1 MPPEKLKDQ
10 IESKLKDYI
19 KKFVRY
25 SGFAH
30 LTSERKQIIA
40 GTFAYL
46 LEDNDMIPD
55 DVPNIGL
62 LDDLMVFVE
71 AARHFLATGAPIAG
85 VCNPEEVLEDID
97 FVQRHIGLMF
107 GNQHF
112 SIDVIKK
119 LGEKNLHHLSELSA
133 KIQKKYIQL
142 GDFNTE

>member
-10 IESKLKDYI
+10 IESKLKEYI

-25 SGFAH
+25 SAFAH

-119 LGEKNLHHLSELSA
+119 LGEKNLHHL
-133 KIQKKYIQL
+133 
-142 GDFNTE
+142 